1 MRKQYLNKKG
11 LNDYHNKIMD
21 KLNKHKLTVD
31 NATITKN
38 ENDVISAKQSEVT
51 NYKLKF

>member
-1 MRKQYLNKKG
+1 MRKQYLNKKN
-11 LNDYHNKIMD
+11 LNAYHNKIMD
-21 KLNKHKLTVD
+21 KLNKYKLTVD

-38 ENDVISAKQSEVT
+38 ENGVISAKQPEVT

>member
-1 MRKQYLNKKG
+1 MRKQYLNKEG
-11 LNDYHNKIMD
+11 LNAYHNKIMD

-38 ENDVISAKQSEVT
+38 ENGVISAKQPEVT